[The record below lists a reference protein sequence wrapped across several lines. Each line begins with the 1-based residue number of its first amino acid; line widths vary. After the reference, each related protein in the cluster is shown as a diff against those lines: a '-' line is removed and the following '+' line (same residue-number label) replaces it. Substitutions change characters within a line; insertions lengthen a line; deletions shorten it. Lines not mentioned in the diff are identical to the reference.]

1 MMLGSA
7 SLAETTLPH
16 RAQREACTAN
26 DTARNA
32 SIVTALNLSLRFL
45 VTAPALVFR
54 FGRSPAMSWN
64 RVIENWKQLKE
75 KMKGKRAK
83 LIEPDLIATNLQRHQ
98 LDDKIQERY
107 GYTQGQVRFD
117 WDNWL
122 A

>member
-1 MMLGSA
+1 
-7 SLAETTLPH
+7 
-16 RAQREACTAN
+16 
-26 DTARNA
+26 
-32 SIVTALNLSLRFL
+32 
-45 VTAPALVFR
+45 
-54 FGRSPAMSWN
+54 MSWN